1 MASTFSPSIYHEVMG
16 LDAMILDFLNVDFHF
31 NKEPQTLGVE
41 EGDIC
46 SAVWDFKD
54 NMFLR

>member
-46 SAVWDFKD
+46 SAV
-54 NMFLR
+54 